1 MRYNTAEKGSVVTYI
16 LIAIFLSGLLISM
29 LTQGA
34 NKSADTTHL
43 DKMALYLKSDISIIH
58 STISECFQI
67 YNDPVD
73 VNNDGTIDTDDNP
86 NPTLPLYDPE
96 EPVNDG
102 VLYGVSGEDFHL
114 MKCPGAPA
122 SQQVMFKSATDK
134 RLKMLSNTT
143 DYSTKYYTDGTEGVY
158 LRMTSTEADLMWD
171 EVISRVNSKIS
182 QCSAAI
188 ETDMGDCINGCL
200 YYWILRHPTSTIGSE
215 VGCP

>member
-43 DKMALYLKSDISIIH
+43 DKMALYLKSDINIIH

-86 NPTLPLYDPE
+86 NPTLPLYGDLSH
-96 EPVNDG
+96 G
-102 VLYGVSGEDFHL
+102 VGGEAFHL
-114 MKCPGAPA
+114 MKCPGAPSA
-122 SQQVMFKSATDK
+122 QQVMFKNETDK

-158 LRMTSTEADLMWD
+158 IRMTSTEADPMWT